1 MQEPFDSKPPTTV
14 DDNFDKAAI
23 AVIVVFGALIIGGLM
38 AANLVYGHRNGF
50 LYALGAA
57 GTAWIAGHMILFD
70 LPRAYAFMVAASF
83 LLAFASTL
91 SLVT

>member
-1 MQEPFDSKPPTTV
+1 M
-14 DDNFDKAAI
+14 DDNFVKAASAGI
-23 AVIVVFGALIIGGLM
+23 IVFGALIIGGLM
-38 AANLVYGHRNGF
+38 AANLVMGHRNGF